1 MGFFTEICCQ
11 RNEDMVN
18 YGEQQIHAGG
28 GEVDTEVKWNMFVTS
43 FIPLWVTIIL
53 SDAWDIGAYAIARL
67 ECFKAPGAGF
77 RGEAER
83 LLRANWIQI
92 ATIVVVCAMLSASIW
107 RLSGFLKQKE
117 KENCP
122 KGKLLRVAANGRLP
136 AEFLLAY
143 VLPMVAFDFSE
154 GKGVMLFAVYF
165 QVLAYLCIRNNNIY
179 TNIYLELRKYRM
191 YECDIECRVGNDTYV
206 YSGSLVISRRDLRTQ
221 AGGGI
226 RYYDFD
232 NYVYIDME
240 KEAEG

>member
-1 MGFFTEICCQ
+1 M
-11 RNEDMVN
+11 
-18 YGEQQIHAGG
+18 
-28 GEVDTEVKWNMFVTS
+28 DTEVKWNMFVTS

-206 YSGSLVISRRDLRTQ
+206 YSGSLVISRRDFREVQ
-221 AGGGI
+221 WIYPDRGAGRGRENVHYPDKNGKPCD
-226 RYYDFD
+226 RDA
-232 NYVYIDME
+232 
-240 KEAEG
+240 EAEGDHVPVYRGR